1 VTRRLPRLIVLA
13 LSLVLSGCGFHLRG
27 MMDMPRWLNHVA
39 IIVEQGHR
47 DLAPYLAEYLQSYNL
62 IVDAEPAE
70 AQYWI
75 IIEHD
80 HFQQQITSVSSS
92 ATPRQY
98 ELTYTVQFK
107 LVRAKGEEIIPTSAI
122 SVTRQATINS
132 DRILGSNQ
140 EESLLLD
147 EMRRDAAVQIM
158 NRINKN
164 VKRETYEAIRGKQL
178 PRN

>member
-1 VTRRLPRLIVLA
+1 MILKVPRLIILT
-13 LSLVLSGCGFHLRG
+13 LSLLLSSCGFHLRG

-47 DLAPYLAEYLQSYNL
+47 DLAPYLAEYIQSYNL
-62 IVDAEPAE
+62 IVDSSPAA

-80 HFQQQITSVSSS
+80 SLKQQITSVSSS
-92 ATPRQY
+92 TTPRQY
-98 ELTYTVQFK
+98 ELIYTVQFK
-107 LVRAKGEEIIPTSAI
+107 LVRAKGQEIIPTSAI
-122 SVTRQATINS
+122 TVIRQATINS

-140 EESLLLD
+140 EESLLLN

-158 NRINKN
+158 NKIGSVGNK
-164 VKRETYEAIRGKQL
+164 APL
-178 PRN
+178 